1 VQAWNRANGDRLW
14 ETERLKYRVL
24 SAPLVTPRGILVAD
38 NGGFLYLLSLADG
51 ALLNRVKLAGDEL
64 AAAPL
69 AADNLVVTVTKEGR
83 VSGYE
88 LP

>member
-1 VQAWNRANGDRLW
+1 M
-14 ETERLKYRVL
+14 
-24 SAPLVTPRGILVAD
+24 AD

-69 AADNLVVTVTKEGR
+69 ATDNLVVTVTKEGR